1 MRVPRTRGGAR
12 VGRLTRRAHRQ
23 QSERGK
29 GLGHAVEKG
38 EWAKMVFGRPR
49 KAFALFL
56 YFISYSLFSIPKF
69 NLNYKF

>member
-1 MRVPRTRGGAR
+1 MRVPRTRGRAR

-29 GLGHAVEKG
+29 GLGHAMEKG

-49 KAFALFL
+49 KAFALF
-56 YFISYSLFSIPKF
+56 FILFPIPFSLFPNSI
-69 NLNYKF
+69 